1 MSKYL
6 LVAGFVLMSI
16 LSASRVAALEVAEV
30 VLTTAVVERE
40 PVDQVEAF
48 PRQGGRLY
56 CFSRIAGASEPTTV
70 YHLWY
75 RGEQLMSRVVLP
87 VNSPDWRTWSVKRLH
102 EDEPGEWRVE
112 IQDAAG
118 NFLQQ
123 IIFELL

>member
-1 MSKYL
+1 MSRYL
-6 LVAGFVLMSI
+6 LVASFILLSI
-16 LSASRVAALEVAEV
+16 FSAVRVSALEVVEV

-40 PVDQVEAF
+40 PVDRVEAF

-56 CFSRIAGASEPTTV
+56 CFTRVAGANEPTEV

-75 RGEQLMSRVVLP
+75 RGEQLMSRVALP

-112 IQDAAG
+112 IEDAG
-118 NFLQQ
+118 GDFLQQ
-123 IIFELL
+123 IIFELR